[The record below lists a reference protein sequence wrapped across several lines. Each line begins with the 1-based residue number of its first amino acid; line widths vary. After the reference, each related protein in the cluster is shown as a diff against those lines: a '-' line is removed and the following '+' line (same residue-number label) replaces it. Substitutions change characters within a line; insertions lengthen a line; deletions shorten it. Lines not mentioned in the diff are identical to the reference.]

1 MKKIAKKEFFRPVC
15 MVIDLP
21 CKTLLMTSS
30 DPYAG
35 EETIDILLDIPT
47 DPTEVAAIGF
57 DRTGTTRIGKY
68 VLNHSFQLAGFIT
81 TFVSIAIAYLLVVI
95 FY

>member
-1 MKKIAKKEFFRPVC
+1 

-47 DPTEVAAIGF
+47 DPNE
-57 DRTGTTRIGKY
+57 GTY
-68 VLNHSFQLAGFIT
+68 DAL
-81 TFVSIAIAYLLVVI
+81 
-95 FY
+95 